1 MEKQK
6 KSPALRFSEF
16 TERWVRKK
24 LGDVAPLQRGFD
36 LPVDKIIKGQ
46 YPVVFSNG
54 ILKFHNEFKAKA
66 PGVVT
71 GRSGTIGKVT
81 FVEKDY
87 WPHNTSLWV
96 TNFMDNYPKFIYY
109 FYSKYNLERFGTGSG
124 VPTLNRNDVHS
135 QEEYFPSKTEQQKI
149 ATFFTAI
156 DKKLS
161 LMKEKKNFLTE
172 YKKGVM
178 QQLFS
183 KALRFKNTKG
193 VDFEDWEVKKLGE
206 VTYKTDQKNKENI
219 PYPVYSINNK
229 EGFLPQSDQFDGMDS
244 HDRGYDVSLYKI
256 IQANTFAYNPARIDV
271 GSIGYSGDLD
281 NIIISSLYVCFK
293 TKSKL
298 NDNFLMIY
306 LKSDAFNKY
315 VLSKTEGGVRKY
327 LFYEN
332 FSDIVIPLPSVEEQ
346 TQIANFL
353 NALDEKIQAVSTQME
368 KMERW
373 KKGLLQQMF
382 V

>member
-1 MEKQK
+1 M
-6 KSPALRFSEF
+6 
-16 TERWVRKK
+16 
-24 LGDVAPLQRGFD
+24 
-36 LPVDKIIKGQ
+36 
-46 YPVVFSNG
+46 
-54 ILKFHNEFKAKA
+54 
-66 PGVVT
+66 
-71 GRSGTIGKVT
+71 
-81 FVEKDY
+81 
-87 WPHNTSLWV
+87 
-96 TNFMDNYPKFIYY
+96 
-109 FYSKYNLERFGTGSG
+109 
-124 VPTLNRNDVHS
+124 
-135 QEEYFPSKTEQQKI
+135 
-149 ATFFTAI
+149 
-156 DKKLS
+156 
-161 LMKEKKNFLTE
+161 
-172 YKKGVM
+172 KKGE
-178 QQLFS
+178 
-183 KALRFKNTKG
+183 
-193 VDFEDWEVKKLGE
+193 DFEDWELKKLGE
-206 VTYKTDQKNKENI
+206 VTYKTDKKNKENI